1 MKKLLKILLGTVIMA
16 TVTGSA
22 YAVFLANF
30 VVPST
35 VTITG
40 APGMSVNDVDRGGVL
55 TALTWG
61 DVQET
66 TSSIHHISISDTGS
80 GIAPEHLPH
89 VFERFYRADKARSQ
103 DGGGSGLGLAIC
115 WEIARA
121 HGGGVRIESTVGQ
134 GCTCTVILPL
144 EEHEPQ

>member
-1 MKKLLKILLGTVIMA
+1 MLPPVTVKGDSTLLHQLCANLLDNALRYTPEHGRIAIVGHTQN
-16 TVTGSA
+16 GS
-22 YAVFLANF
+22 VC
-30 VVPST
+30 V
-35 VTITG
+35 G
-40 APGMSVNDVDRGGVL
+40 
-55 TALTWG
+55 
-61 DVQET
+61 
-66 TSSIHHISISDTGS
+66 ISDTGS

-121 HGGGVRIESTVGQ
+121 HGGDVRIESTVGQ